1 MPTKTKTMPP
11 IHPGETL
18 REDFLKPL
26 GLTANR
32 LAAELF
38 VPVTRVN
45 DIVRG
50 RRAITADTALRLA
63 RYFGT
68 TPQFWI
74 NLQSNYDLELAQD
87 ARGAEISSRVW
98 PLEQDRARLRLPW
111 GGRFVK
117 QCGYEATIRSYGLA
131 RG

>member
-1 MPTKTKTMPP
+1 MAKKTKIMPP

-18 REDFLKPL
+18 LEDFLKPL

-32 LAAELF
+32 LAIELQ

-50 RRAITADTALRLA
+50 KRAVTADTALRLA

-68 TPQFWI
+68 TPQFWM
-74 NLQSNYDLELAQD
+74 NLQANYNLKVAQD
-87 ARGAEISSRVW
+87 ARGSEIA
-98 PLEQDRARLRLPW
+98 DR
-111 GGRFVK
+111 
-117 QCGYEATIRSYGLA
+117 IRPHRA
-131 RG
+131 A

>member
-1 MPTKTKTMPP
+1 MAPV
-11 IHPGETL
+11 HPGETL

-32 LAAELF
+32 LAIELR

-50 RRAITADTALRLA
+50 RRAITADTALRMA

-68 TPQFWI
+68 TPQFWM
-74 NLQSNYDLELAQD
+74 NLQANYDLEMAQD
-87 ARGAEISSRVW
+87 IRGPEIA
-98 PLEQDRARLRLPW
+98 DR
-111 GGRFVK
+111 
-117 QCGYEATIRSYGLA
+117 IRPHRA
-131 RG
+131 A

>member
-1 MPTKTKTMPP
+1 MMTMKTKIMPP
-11 IHPGETL
+11 VHPGETL

-32 LAAELF
+32 LAIELR

-50 RRAITADTALRLA
+50 RRAISADTALRLS

-68 TPQFWI
+68 TPQFWM
-74 NLQSNYDLELAQD
+74 NLQANYDLEMAEDL
-87 ARGAEISSRVW
+87 RGPEIADRVR
-98 PLEQDRARLRLPW
+98 PH
-111 GGRFVK
+111 
-117 QCGYEATIRSYGLA
+117 
-131 RG
+131 

>member
-1 MPTKTKTMPP
+1 MPP
-11 IHPGETL
+11 VHPGETL

-26 GLTANR
+26 EMTVSR
-32 LAAELF
+32 LATELF

-45 DIVRG
+45 DIARG

-68 TPQFWI
+68 TPQFWT

-87 ARGAEISSRVW
+87 KLGAEIAARVR
-98 PLEQDRARLRLPW
+98 PHRA
-111 GGRFVK
+111 
-117 QCGYEATIRSYGLA
+117 A
-131 RG
+131 

>member
-1 MPTKTKTMPP
+1 MARRLSKMLP

-18 REDFLKPL
+18 REDFLKPF

-32 LAAELF
+32 LALELV

-50 RRAITADTALRLA
+50 RRAITADTALRLS

-68 TPQFWI
+68 TPQFWM
-74 NLQSNYDLELAQD
+74 NLQANYELELAED
-87 ARGAEISSRVW
+87 VRGPEIA
-98 PLEQDRARLRLPW
+98 DR
-111 GGRFVK
+111 
-117 QCGYEATIRSYGLA
+117 IRPHRA
-131 RG
+131 A